1 MSVRRWC
8 VLVGLAEL
16 CAGIALLRQHAW
28 WPFGVQLGLGGLVLA
43 VAMLTERARY
53 KALDAAPGPGFADTG
68 ERSLQNG
75 QWVGAFYNPATGQR
89 RYVVVPPARV
99 Q

>member
-8 VLVGLAEL
+8 VLAGLAEL

-43 VAMLTERARY
+43 VA
-53 KALDAAPGPGFADTG
+53 